1 MGENSALPF
10 TGERF
15 TPECE
20 REMAYEHWHR
30 YVFAGY
36 FSAGKRVLDL
46 ACGEGYGAALLARNA
61 KQVIGMDVAAEAVSH
76 ASSQYADVTNLSFQV
91 GDCAAIP
98 LDDESV
104 DLVVSFETLEHISPQ
119 AEFLRECRRVLAP
132 DGMLIVSTPDKRTYS
147 DLTGYQNEF
156 HVRELYRDEF
166 VDLIQASFPAWRLYG
181 QKLLFQSMIWRV
193 DHPGGGYGVDTVLE
207 NGEPHPGAAY
217 DPLYFL
223 ACCAASESHLP
234 ADDIG
239 LWSFGD
245 QVESVYR
252 HYDDEVRRN
261 IHARGV
267 LAAFE
272 ARIAELEEQL
282 AHAQANRNDDD

>member
-1 MGENSALPF
+1 MTEKSALPF

-30 YVFAGY
+30 YVFASY

-46 ACGEGYGAALLARNA
+46 ACGEGYGAAVLARNA
-61 KQVIGMDVAAEAVSH
+61 ARVVGMDAAAEAVSH
-76 ASSQYADVTNLSFQV
+76 ATNQYADLPNLSFEL

-98 LDDESV
+98 LDDSAV
-104 DLVVSFETLEHISPQ
+104 DLVVSFETLEHISGQ
-119 AEFLRECRRVLAP
+119 AAFLRECRRVLVP
-132 DGMLIVSTPDKRTYS
+132 DGLLIISTPDKRTYS
-147 DLTGYQNEF
+147 DLTGYKNEF
-156 HVRELYRDEF
+156 HVRELYRSEF
-166 VDLIQASFPAWRLYG
+166 VDLLGETFPAHRLYG
-181 QKLLFQSMIWRV
+181 QKLLFQSMIWRLA
-193 DHPGGGYGVDTVLE
+193 HAGGAFGVDTVDD
-207 NGEPHPGAAY
+207 NGQPQAGAAY

-234 ADDIG
+234 ADDLG
-239 LWSFGD
+239 LWTFGD
-245 QVESVYR
+245 QAESVYR

-267 LAAFE
+267 LAAYE

-282 AHAQANRNDDD
+282 ANANRKNDD